1 MPSDLKGVSA
11 ARLLGNPTTVAGAAA
26 SEIAVGYGLTITTT
40 PVPAVRLHGVA
51 GAPTQRQFYRS
62 TSVGGFGF
70 DDIVASDVKN
80 VGPGRLLGNATAT
93 AGAAGE
99 IPIGTAS
106 AGSIPTLSDAD
117 GRYLRKSFADSAA
130 TLASVATDD
139 VIALNDTSAG
149 GAIGRALISALPFVQ
164 AGQKGL
170 ANGVGSLDANGRQP
184 IKEAADGAAEET
196 ALVVTSASYTL
207 GRRCI
212 IARDGCN
219 EIQLTSA
226 SGPYKNV
233 YISSEKTSGSVT
245 IRAVPGQTIN
255 GQPTYSLVAGKS
267 VVLIVIG
274 DAGQTAWRAESGS
287 TAAAT
292 AAVPAGQPT
301 IIANRGANAYQ
312 LTASGNNRHVCFRY
326 SFWTAAFGCE
336 WVAVSA
342 AGLVPGPFRCSCRT
356 PSRCQRRRLVPDAP
370 RPQGHLQP
378 GPGYS
383 RRVMSGI
390 RSR

>member
-1 MPSDLKGVSA
+1 M
-11 ARLLGNPTTVAGAAA
+11 
-26 SEIAVGYGLTITTT
+26 
-40 PVPAVRLHGVA
+40 
-51 GAPTQRQFYRS
+51 
-62 TSVGGFGF
+62 
-70 DDIVASDVKN
+70 
-80 VGPGRLLGNATAT
+80 
-93 AGAAGE
+93 
-99 IPIGTAS
+99 
-106 AGSIPTLSDAD
+106 
-117 GRYLRKSFADSAA
+117 
-130 TLASVATDD
+130 ATDD

-287 TAAAT
+287 GSGHRRSTSRAADHYRQPRREHISSQRLAIT
-292 AAVPAGQPT
+292 GMSASDIPSGQ
-301 IIANRGANAYQ
+301 R
-312 LTASGNNRHVCFRY
+312 SV
-326 SFWTAAFGCE
+326 
-336 WVAVSA
+336 
-342 AGLVPGPFRCSCRT
+342 
-356 PSRCQRRRLVPDAP
+356 RL
-370 RPQGHLQP
+370 
-378 GPGYS
+378 
-383 RRVMSGI
+383 
-390 RSR
+390 